1 MSLSKTIFDTIENN
15 IQLYISQVASKF
27 NLDESELYKLWN
39 NAGEF
44 TVKKSSVSVSKTTS
58 EDILDPELM
67 KLNKK
72 ELSDLCKAK
81 NLPVSGTKADLIK
94 RIVGNENNKGKSTSS
109 KTTTKQPEVIK
120 KLVEKIPTI
129 QIRRNNFGNFE
140 HAESRLLFNNTT
152 KRAYGRQNDDGSVS
166 ELTPEDIDLCHKYK
180 FAYDVPENLDK
191 KDDNDDEDDEELD
204 DEEVV
209 EEDEEL
215 EEEELED
222 LDDDDEEEIEDEEEL
237 EEYYDDD

>member
-1 MSLSKTIFDTIENN
+1 MSLSKTIIDTIENN

-39 NAGEF
+39 NTGEF
-44 TVKKSSVSVSKTTS
+44 TAKKSSVSICKTTS

-94 RIVGNENNKGKSTSS
+94 RIVGNETNKGKSTTS
-109 KTTTKQPEVIK
+109 KTTSKQPEVIK

-140 HAESRLLFNNTT
+140 HAETSLLFNNTT
-152 KRAYGRQNDDGSVS
+152 KRAYGRQNEDGSVS

-191 KDDNDDEDDEELD
+191 KDNIDDEDDEELD

-215 EEEELED
+215 EDEQLED
-222 LDDDDEEEIEDEEEL
+222 LDDDEEEIEDEEEL

>member
-1 MSLSKTIFDTIENN
+1 MSLSKTIFDAIENN
-15 IQLYISQVASKF
+15 IQLYISQVANKY
-27 NLDESELYKLWN
+27 NLDENELYKLWN
-39 NAGEF
+39 NSDDF
-44 TVKKSSVSVSKTTS
+44 TTKKNNVNKKSS

-67 KLNKK
+67 KLSKK

-94 RIVGNENNKGKSTSS
+94 RIVGNENNRGKSTTS
-109 KTTTKQPEVIK
+109 KTSTKQPEIIK

-140 HAESRLLFNNTT
+140 HAETSLLFNNTT
-152 KRAYGRQNDDGSVS
+152 KRAYGRQNEDGSVS

-180 FAYDVPENLDK
+180 FAYDIPENLDK
-191 KDDNDDEDDEELD
+191 KDDVDDEDDEELD
-204 DEEVV
+204 DEEVI

-215 EEEELED
+215 EEEELDD
-222 LDDDDEEEIEDEEEL
+222 LEDDEEEIEDEEEL